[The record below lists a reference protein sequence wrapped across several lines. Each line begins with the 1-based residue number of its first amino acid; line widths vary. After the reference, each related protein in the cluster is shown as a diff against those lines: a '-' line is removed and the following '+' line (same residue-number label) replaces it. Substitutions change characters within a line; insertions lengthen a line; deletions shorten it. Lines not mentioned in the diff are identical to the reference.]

1 MLKTDIYFINT
12 KQFRLYKM
20 IILNQSNNIADK
32 YFERL
37 NHFGL
42 SIIIPVT
49 IGLFLAKGSNFSA
62 QDIQVISQFFLVIS
76 ILYLVIDSSEGTKNY
91 KRIAKVYVEK
101 NSHLILT
108 IKTLVFIISYCFL
121 GSLAVG
127 LI

>member
-1 MLKTDIYFINT
+1 MQKNDIYFINS
-12 KQFRLYKM
+12 KQFRIYKM

-62 QDIQVISQFFLVIS
+62 HDIQVVSQFF
-76 ILYLVIDSSEGTKNY
+76 
-91 KRIAKVYVEK
+91 
-101 NSHLILT
+101 
-108 IKTLVFIISYCFL
+108 
-121 GSLAVG
+121 
-127 LI
+127 

>member
-1 MLKTDIYFINT
+1 
-12 KQFRLYKM
+12 M
-20 IILNQSNNIADK
+20 IILNQSNSIADK

-62 QDIQVISQFFLVIS
+62 QDIQVVSQFFLVIS
-76 ILYLVIDSSEGTKNY
+76 IIYLVIDSSECTKNY

-101 NSHLILT
+101 NNHLILT
-108 IKTLVFIISYCFL
+108 IRTLVFIISYCFL

-127 LI
+127 VI